1 MDLQAKTASDHAS
14 TPAIMTPAVVAATS
28 SQYARRGGTLC
39 ESSITLTCPP
49 VRNANAAARKI
60 ETAKQYAAYSQAK
73 ERLMLRTV
81 RQKISA
87 RMSPAIPST
96 STAAR

>member
-1 MDLQAKTASDHAS
+1 MDLQAKAASDHAS

-49 VRNANAAARKI
+49 VRNANARGEEDRDGEAVRGVLLK
-60 ETAKQYAAYSQAK
+60 
-73 ERLMLRTV
+73 RLD
-81 RQKISA
+81 S
-87 RMSPAIPST
+87 
-96 STAAR
+96 